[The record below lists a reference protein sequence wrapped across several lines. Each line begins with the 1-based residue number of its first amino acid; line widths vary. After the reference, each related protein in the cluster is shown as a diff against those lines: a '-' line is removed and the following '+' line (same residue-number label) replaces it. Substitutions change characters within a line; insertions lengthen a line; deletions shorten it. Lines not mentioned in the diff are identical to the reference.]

1 MERKDDSFGK
11 VVGDAAALGAFLIFF
26 MYLFAGV
33 VWLFVWLKEHPRAT
47 KIILLVLAWGIAEWF
62 VVSWFLQL
70 IAS

>member
-11 VVGDAAALGAFLIFF
+11 VVGDAAALGAIIISL

-47 KIILLVLAWGIAEWF
+47 SIILLVLAWVIAEWF

-70 IAS
+70 SAS

>member
-11 VVGDAAALGAFLIFF
+11 VVGDAAALGAIIISL

-47 KIILLVLAWGIAEWF
+47 RIILLVLAWGIAEWF
-62 VVSWFLQL
+62 IVSWFLQL
-70 IAS
+70 AAS